1 MRVQIEN
8 DLASLEQFREMR
20 NSHTKQV
27 DELKAQLEAKAAE
40 HELNL
45 AHKERKYLAEKSAMQ
60 KVCNVCTTVAPIR
73 RAEC

>member
-1 MRVQIEN
+1 MRIQIEN

-27 DELKAQLEAKAAE
+27 DELKAQLEAQAAE

-45 AHKERKYLAEKSAMQ
+45 GHRERKYLAEKSAMQ
-60 KVCNVCTTVAPIR
+60 KVRVCAYYSKR
-73 RAEC
+73 KY